1 MVSLLSY
8 VLLPQIISNTCYWT
22 KQTARM
28 PFNESTHYLCVNAYA
43 IVIVHKNKWSESIL
57 SYTWT
62 QTCFGPSKQGQ
73 RHGFESGGDN
83 NFFCMYPHFSQCG
96 GYKKLKSQNI
106 SKPKHNTIGAQ
117 PWFQSWEVGPAR
129 GGCRSLLQRGPWRA
143 RKHASSYKGVWGLWP
158 PVGSRGL
165 PLVGGVR
172 GASPPEGDG
181 ISAWLY
187 YTRDL
192 NLTLLTYTCMKN
204 KVLVSFI
211 SCARHTRP

>member
-1 MVSLLSY
+1 MSQYLNSLLTCLDTLFSKLVY
-8 VLLPQIISNTCYWT
+8 AFILKHSNSNLFVPLLSRAAPRVW
-22 KQTARM
+22 KR
-28 PFNESTHYLCVNAYA
+28 
-43 IVIVHKNKWSESIL
+43 
-57 SYTWT
+57 
-62 QTCFGPSKQGQ
+62 GGQ
-73 RHGFESGGDN
+73 SLQAKRAKKFFE
-83 NFFCMYPHFSQCG
+83 CTPHFSQCG